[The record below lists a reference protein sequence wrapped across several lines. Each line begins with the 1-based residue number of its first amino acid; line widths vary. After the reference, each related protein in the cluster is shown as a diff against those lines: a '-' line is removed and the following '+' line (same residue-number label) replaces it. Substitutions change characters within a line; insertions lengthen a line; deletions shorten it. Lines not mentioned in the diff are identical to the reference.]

1 MRAQILKKRAWLS
14 LLSCRGEMYI
24 DTMVSVLIILLVLA
38 MVLSFFPVFMQK
50 YQLEMAAEDIARMIS
65 VCGETDTV
73 DIERI
78 AQDYNISLDSYD
90 VVIDTDART
99 IPSGAGMKIQ
109 LSDGFK
115 VVLSTHRTV
124 GIGGVLNS
132 IDIGLGS
139 VARGRSEVYWKEIA
153 LAS

>member
-1 MRAQILKKRAWLS
+1 MRMQFLKKRAS
-14 LLSCRGEMYI
+14 ALLSCRGEMYI
-24 DTMVSVLIILLVLA
+24 DTMVSVMIILLVLA

-50 YQLEMAAEDIARMIS
+50 YQLDMAAEDIARMIS
-65 VCGETDTV
+65 VSGETGNV

-78 AQDYNISLDSYD
+78 AQEYNISLDSYD
-90 VVIDTDART
+90 IVVDDEART
-99 IPSGAGMKIQ
+99 AASGTGVKIQ

-124 GIGGVLNS
+124 GVGGILNN
-132 IDIGLGS
+132 INIGLGS

>member
-1 MRAQILKKRAWLS
+1 MRMQFLKKRAGA
-14 LLSCRGEMYI
+14 LLGCRGEMYI
-24 DTMVSVLIILLVLA
+24 DTMVSVMIILLVLA

-50 YQLEMAAEDIARMIS
+50 YQLDMAAEDIARMIS
-65 VCGETDTV
+65 VSGETGNV

-78 AQDYNISLDSYD
+78 AQEYNISLDSYD
-90 VVIDTDART
+90 IVVDDEART
-99 IPSGAGMKIQ
+99 AVSGTGVKIQ

-124 GIGGVLNS
+124 GVGGILNN
-132 IDIGLGS
+132 INIGLGS

-153 LAS
+153 LVS

>member
-1 MRAQILKKRAWLS
+1 MRTQLLRKRVLHS
-14 LLSCRGEMYI
+14 LFSCRGEMYI
-24 DTMVSVLIILLVLA
+24 DTMVSVMIILLVLA

-50 YQLEMAAEDIARMIS
+50 YQLDMAAEDIARMIS
-65 VCGETDTV
+65 VCGETGTV
-73 DIERI
+73 DIESI

-90 VVIDTDART
+90 IVIDADART
-99 IPSGAGMKIQ
+99 IPSGAGTKIQ

-124 GIGGVLNS
+124 GVGGVLNS